1 MAQRRAAPLP
11 FASIVI
17 SVHHPN
23 HHAPQASDHHQHRSG
38 TGKRDLRSVLLPD
51 PRCRPG
57 AWQGLDPHR
66 DEVER
71 DHQQAHQPLAGREL
85 RRRRCHRAPVGTGST
100 GGVLILQGG
109 TTAPLYLLQYQRQPQ
124 RTDDRDP
131 DPPLQQGKEPPGKP
145 DGRQPPGDRGAA

>member
-1 MAQRRAAPLP
+1 MPLP

-38 TGKRDLRSVLLPD
+38 TGKRDLRSVLLPN

-57 AWQGLDPHR
+57 AWQRLDPHR

-100 GGVLILQGG
+100 GGVLIPTGVG
-109 TTAPLYLLQYQRQPQ
+109 
-124 RTDDRDP
+124 
-131 DPPLQQGKEPPGKP
+131 
-145 DGRQPPGDRGAA
+145 